1 MANSRAAGAPRHA
14 PRRRSRRIH
23 HSRTS
28 TRTSDSQCDL
38 CRHQFVFHRPTAVPT
53 VSRPHPLSRSIQPLL
68 LAGVR
73 SFHSQIC
80 LQEFSC
86 RGFWLQTIERLSG
99 FRSRS
104 TVDCEYWSRI
114 HIIGAVAVVGWG
126 HAGVTLPRSV
136 TSILLEWINHTNSPL
151 QRCVTHLCVGGRGQA
166 RWMFPTCMFLWHF
179 YSIYEK
185 QTWTV
190 SSSCNQQ
197 QRGPGAT
204 GLWPV
209 ERRVLGV
216 VLLHGRHQAHG
227 GPRHHGAAL
236 T

>member
-80 LQEFSC
+80 LQEFSY

-104 TVDCEYWSRI
+104 TVDCGRSIPGGPTDPLIRLIREPGSTWHAPGRPLAPAAAAGRPKYRHGSSRPTG
-114 HIIGAVAVVGWG
+114 HSENHARAVVVVVR
-126 HAGVTLPRSV
+126 VT
-136 TSILLEWINHTNSPL
+136 
-151 QRCVTHLCVGGRGQA
+151 
-166 RWMFPTCMFLWHF
+166 
-179 YSIYEK
+179 
-185 QTWTV
+185 
-190 SSSCNQQ
+190 
-197 QRGPGAT
+197 
-204 GLWPV
+204 
-209 ERRVLGV
+209 
-216 VLLHGRHQAHG
+216 
-227 GPRHHGAAL
+227 GAARAL
-236 T
+236 PAAAGTPASPSLATCVATRPR